1 MAGTKHLVPRSVTVD
16 LPHSFDCSKSYLSEP
31 RVLEKLEESVE
42 RGGAGGGGGRG
53 AAHTAMLDATCH
65 LLAYLAD
72 LQMALKLADAK

>member
-1 MAGTKHLVPRSVTVD
+1 MCCWLG
-16 LPHSFDCSKSYLSEP
+16 CSKSYLSEP

-42 RGGAGGGGGRG
+42 RGAGGGRG

>member
-1 MAGTKHLVPRSVTVD
+1 M
-16 LPHSFDCSKSYLSEP
+16 LPMPICNHACCWLGCSKSYLSEP
-31 RVLEKLEESVE
+31 RVLEKLDESVE